1 MGKKKILIINTK
13 YREFGGED
21 SNILDEINFLE
32 KYFEVDYLA
41 YDNNEKLKII
51 DYVSFFTLNNKK
63 SNSLFLEKIKKFN
76 PDLVYVNNTWFK
88 ANLGIFDILKDLN
101 IKTILKIHNFRYDC
115 TRHIFSKKHFNNQP
129 YCKKCG
135 AKSKKFQIINKYF
148 SDSYLKS
155 LAVLIYGQKYFK
167 ILKTYPITIFTLNSF
182 HKDMLVRAGVNEK
195 KIMTYYNP
203 IINNIIQ
210 NSPDFSNK
218 DEVIYAGRLSEE
230 KGVKELLESWTK
242 ANTKDLV
249 LKIIGIGELY
259 DYLKHK
265 YSSNNIIFTGFNNQS
280 ETLKIIRNSRA
291 VITTTKIYEGQPR
304 LLCEASSFGVP
315 SIFPKFG
322 GVNEYYP
329 NDYIFSFEQYDYN
342 DLNKKIE
349 LLHDDELVATEGQ
362 RAYKFLNELI
372 REEEMINTFEKL
384 IEH

>member
-21 SNILDEINFLE
+21 SNILDEIKFLE
-32 KYFEVDYLA
+32 KYFEVDYLE
-41 YDNNEKLKII
+41 YDNNEKLKVI

-63 SNSLFLEKIKKFN
+63 SNSLFLEKLKKFN

-101 IKTILKIHNFRYDC
+101 IKTILKIHNFRYEC
-115 TRHIFSKKHFNNQP
+115 TRHISSKKHFNNQP

-148 SDSYLKS
+148 PDSYLKS
-155 LAVLIYGQKYFK
+155 LAVLIYGKKYFK
-167 ILKTYPITIFTLNSF
+167 ILKTYPITIFSLNSF
-182 HKDMLVRAGVNEK
+182 HKDMLVSSGVSEK
-195 KIMTYYNP
+195 KVMTHYNP
-203 IINNIIQ
+203 IINNITQ

-218 DEVIYAGRLSEE
+218 EEVIYAGRLSEE
-230 KGVKELLESWTK
+230 KGIKELLESWTK

-249 LKIIGIGELY
+249 LKIIGMGDLY

-265 YSSNNIIFTGFNNQS
+265 YSSNNIVFTGFHNQS
-280 ETLKIIRNSRA
+280 ETLKIIRDSRA
-291 VITTTKIYEGQPR
+291 VITTTKMYEGQPR

-329 NDYIFSFEQYDYN
+329 NDYSFSFEQYNYD

-349 LLHDDELVATEGQ
+349 LLHDDELVASEGQ
-362 RAYKFLNELI
+362 RAYKFLNKLI